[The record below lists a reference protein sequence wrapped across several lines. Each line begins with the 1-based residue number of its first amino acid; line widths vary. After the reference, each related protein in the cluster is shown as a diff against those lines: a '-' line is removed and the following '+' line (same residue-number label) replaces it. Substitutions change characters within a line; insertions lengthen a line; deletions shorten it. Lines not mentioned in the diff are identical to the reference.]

1 MFTVIIAERE
11 IVETYR
17 QLHMFLA
24 PLESKN
30 IVFCEW
36 NRNGESLEEMLP
48 DLYKTVDLKS
58 EWRAIIVN
66 QDGLN
71 KINPFHYTDYSENYD
86 ISKCMSWD
94 AWRERRNNRYE
105 CYKIAIT
112 NPLTKLTSALC
123 GAPVLG
129 TTLQDREIYQQIL
142 SGEMELFEYMLKLK
156 LQDNKVKNLAAQMRL
171 FQKEVLLQFVK
182 ESEVE
187 KLISCV
193 EEENISEILRFVGRD
208 HIIDFLQVIGDADPY
223 FSDPEYV
230 ECMIENTMK
239 KDLFDNISA
248 GFHIKNYA
256 PQEVICVSLRTFDF
270 MSYEQN
276 IKWEDKDESEYS
288 RFAEFNLYPENLK
301 YLIFDIVSEEHKQYA
316 ADQVRLLSFLLVMA
330 GNPLPYNVCG
340 KEKVYR
346 VNVQFESQAIGKF
359 CSKYMEKLRMT
370 LLSICELESLVKKE
384 KQLKIDNQTAQKLF
398 ESDIHIPVTINMQF
412 HKEELMAKYSSI
424 GLSGDCPQ
432 NEYTYWT
439 EQYYQ
444 IRKLF
449 VRYLREP
456 RRAVKTAV
464 KEDFYAKSSVD
475 DERALLM
482 NEYQKEDV
490 VYRLIEEEQ
499 NMVETV
505 TTHLYNTNKYNKR
518 IEEADRELRKAIKQR
533 MTRKKTILVGVTA
546 AAAYLIGFLPLIFG
560 NLNTIKTSSFALLLT
575 GISMGIFLLVGFL
588 FLLVLRHRLIN
599 RFKHFNYVMSGICEE
614 IENSLKTFSKY
625 LSHACNVMR
634 QFSILNYTEHAV
646 NRKEHILIK
655 HQLDIK
661 KRMEEINM
669 AFSGYMTPD
678 MKETQMPEPFEYD
691 FTLMKN
697 YNYDMPCSEQRRNI
711 EFMQPGYQIPVPVDY
726 LKAITLTREELYD

>member
-1 MFTVIIAERE
+1 MFTVIIAEKD
-11 IVETYR
+11 IVETYK

-36 NRNGESLEEMLP
+36 NREGASLEEMLP
-48 DLYKTVDLKS
+48 DLYKTIDLKS

-66 QDGLN
+66 KDGLN
-71 KINPFHYTDYSENYD
+71 KINPFNYTDYSESLD
-86 ISKCMSWD
+86 VMKHMSWEK
-94 AWRERRNNRYE
+94 WKERRNNRYE
-105 CYKIAIT
+105 CYKMAIT

-129 TTLQDREIYQQIL
+129 TTFQDREVYQKLL
-142 SGEMELFEYMLKLK
+142 SGEMELYEYMLKLK
-156 LQDNKVKNLAAQMRL
+156 LQDNKVKNLAVQMRM
-171 FQKEVLLQFVK
+171 FQKEMLLRFVK

-187 KLISCV
+187 KLISYV
-193 EEENISEILRFVGRD
+193 EEENISEIIRLVGKD
-208 HIIDFLQVIGDADPY
+208 DIIEFLQVIGAADPY

-239 KDLFDNISA
+239 KDLFDSIAA

-256 PQEVICVSLRTFDF
+256 PQEVICLSLRTFDF
-270 MSYEQN
+270 MSYEQDV
-276 IKWEDKDESEYS
+276 KWKDKDESEYS
-288 RFAEFNLYPENLK
+288 RFAEFNLYPERLK
-301 YLIFDIVSEEHKQYA
+301 YLLFDIVSEEHKQYV

-330 GNPLPYNVCG
+330 GNSLPYNVCG

-359 CSKYMEKLRMT
+359 CSEYMDKLKMT
-370 LLSICELESLVKKE
+370 LLSIRELESLVKKE
-384 KQLKIDNQTAQKLF
+384 RQLKIDNQTSQKLF
-398 ESDIHIPVTINMQF
+398 ESDICIPVTINMQLD
-412 HKEELMAKYSSI
+412 KEELFAQYSKI

-432 NEYTYWT
+432 SEYAYWT
-439 EQYYQ
+439 DQYYQ

-464 KEDFYAKSSVD
+464 KEEFYANGSVD

-505 TTHLYNTNKYNKR
+505 TTHLYNTNKYNKK
-518 IEEADRELRKAIKQR
+518 IEEADRELRKGIRQR
-533 MTRKKTILVGVTA
+533 MTRKKTILVGLIA

-560 NLNTIKTSSFALLLT
+560 NLNTIKTSSFALMLT
-575 GISMGIFLLVGFL
+575 AISMGIFLLVGFL

-599 RFKHFNYVMSGICEE
+599 RFKHFNYVMSGICKE
-614 IENSLKTFSKY
+614 IEDCLKTFSDY

-634 QFSILNYTEHAV
+634 QFSILNYTENAV

-661 KRMEEINM
+661 KRMEEINT
-669 AFSGYMTPD
+669 AFSGYITPD
-678 MKETQMPEPFEYD
+678 MKSKQMQEPFDYD

-697 YNYDMPCSEQRRNI
+697 YNYDMTCLEHKSSI
-711 EFMQPGYQIPVPVDY
+711 EFMQSGYQVLVPVDY
-726 LKAITLTREELYD
+726 LEAITLTREELYD